1 MAITW
6 RNIGSADFGTSVSAF
21 NAAGNSFDKAISGL
35 QGVAQEQRDMN
46 IFGEQKERSE
56 NTQAA
61 IEALKAAA
69 PDMESYKALE
79 FDKTVNPF
87 GKNID
92 RAAVFKYYEQ
102 LDDDLMKNQR
112 DAIGLEKDRV
122 DLERGKIG
130 IEGDKL
136 ANEAKRLGMKA
147 TKQGMA
153 HAARRMARED
163 QQYKDSQDLN
173 AATAQLTSYLAK
185 GGNMEDAK
193 EKLIPELLTN
203 LSAAGVASFNQL
215 ASGLDKSMQDM
226 TVRQKEDL
234 GYLNQAT
241 KLEYDNTIAGLN
253 AEESSIMEQY
263 PVDKGLTP
271 VTEVKTLADTMA
283 YATKVAPKAG
293 YGRWG
298 THAGGEGI
306 YLQER
311 IQEVYDKAN
320 AQMKAADKI
329 GNYELPVQAIQMAV
343 ESMPVSEDREMDTS
357 LLMQRTLEYATR
369 MRKSDLNAQ
378 KQRELRADIS
388 ARRKKADEVY
398 LDTIKSNPTS
408 IRNLKR

>member
-21 NAAGNSFDKAISGL
+21 NTAGNSFDKAISSL
-35 QGVAQEQRDMN
+35 QGIAQDQRDMN
-46 IFGEQKERSE
+46 IFGEQKERGE

-87 GKNID
+87 GQNID

-102 LDDDLMKNQR
+102 LDDDLMKNQK

-153 HAARRMARED
+153 HAAKRMARED

-193 EKLIPELLTN
+193 EKLIPDLLTN
-203 LSAAGVASFNQL
+203 LSATGVASFNQL
-215 ASGLDKSMQDM
+215 ASNLDKSMQDM

-241 KLEYDNTIAGLN
+241 KLEYDNTIAKLN
-253 AEESSIMEQY
+253 AEESTVMEQY

-271 VTEVKTLADTMA
+271 INETKTLSDTMA
-283 YATKVAPKAG
+283 YATKVAPPEG
-293 YGRWG
+293 VFSLN
-298 THAGGEGI
+298 TEGGSGGKK
-306 YLQER
+306 LQKR
-311 IQEVYDKAN
+311 IQDVFDQVNER
-320 AQMKAADKI
+320 MKAADKI

-343 ESMPVSEDREMDTS
+343 ESMPVTEGKEMDTS

-369 MRKSDLNAQ
+369 MRKSELNAQ
-378 KQRELRADIS
+378 KQAELRGDIS
-388 ARRKKADEVY
+388 RRRKEADERF
-398 LDTIKSNPTS
+398 LDTIKGNPEA